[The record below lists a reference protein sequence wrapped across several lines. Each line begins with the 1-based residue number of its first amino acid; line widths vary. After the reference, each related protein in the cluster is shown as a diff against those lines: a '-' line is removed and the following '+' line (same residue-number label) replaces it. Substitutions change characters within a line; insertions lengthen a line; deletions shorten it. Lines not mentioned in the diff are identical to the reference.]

1 MMQLKRTLSSML
13 ATALLVLGFGYA
25 SPANA
30 QDEGERTQ
38 QLVAAWEAAVSAY
51 QSRNFTE
58 AYNQFERAARLGA
71 QLSDSKAKETAQ
83 RARNYLPRVAYAEGL
98 THLQQ
103 NRHEQAVAAFEKGWA
118 LDDSYLM
125 NRLGLGQA
133 YQRMDRRADAL
144 AIYQEVLQKAT
155 AANDQENVRR
165 ASDAIRGQYHP
176 RASELLARENVS
188 RAQAQQ
194 VVDMLGEMQ
203 EHIEANEDT
212 FYYLAAASNAMG
224 QHEQAV
230 RYLDQALEMHR
241 GSRTDRARFYFE
253 KGEAYRYMGDVASAK
268 EAYRNAAVGDYRAR
282 AEHFIETL

>member
-1 MMQLKRTLSSML
+1 MTLTRTLSSML

-25 SPANA
+25 SPAQA

-38 QLVAAWEAAVSAY
+38 QLVQAWEAAVAAY
-51 QSRNFTE
+51 QSRNFSE
-58 AYNQFERAARLGA
+58 AYSQFERAARLGD
-71 QLSDSKAKETAQ
+71 QLSDPKAKETAQ
-83 RARNYLPRVAYAEGL
+83 RARHTLPRVAYAEGL

-103 NRHEQAVAAFEKGWA
+103 NRHDQALAAFEKGWG
-118 LDDSYLM
+118 LDDAYFNNL
-125 NRLGLGQA
+125 LGIGQA
-133 YQRMDRRADAL
+133 YQRMDRRTEAL
-144 AIYQEVLQKAT
+144 DIYKDVLERST

-176 RASELLARENVS
+176 RASEILARENVS
-188 RAQAQQ
+188 RVQAQQ

-212 FYYLAAASNAMG
+212 YYYLAAANNAMG
-224 QHEQAV
+224 QHQQAITF
-230 RYLDQALEMHR
+230 LDQALEIHR

-268 EAYRNAAVGDYRAR
+268 AAYTNAAVGDYRAR
-282 AEHFIETL
+282 AQHFIDTL